1 MQKSTSSFYSFLIY
15 LERYYKFAIFGT
27 MVKTILSVVENFEVY
42 LHEKNP
48 SLIPNLFLEILQ
60 RYCKLGILGTLGV
73 PGHTD
78 QKR

>member
-1 MQKSTSSFYSFLIY
+1 MQKINFILLFLFDV
-15 LERYYKFAIFGT
+15 LERYYKFGIFGT
-27 MVKTILSVVENFEVY
+27 MVKTILSVAENFDFY